1 MTGAVY
7 RGTEQTWAD
16 PVVVSV
22 QSRVAMG
29 HVGNSAA
36 VFLLQ
41 LAGCEVVEVPTT
53 LLSNHPFYPG
63 VRGCPLGGAAVAELL
78 AGIAE
83 RGVSAAARAVVS
95 GFLAT
100 ADVAEPVA
108 RFVADAR
115 AADARAADPG
125 GAHRGLRYV
134 CDPVLGDTGPGLY
147 VDPGLVGATRDRL
160 LPLADVATP
169 NLFELELLAGPGPAT
184 AAGVAER
191 ARILPLRP
199 GGVVVVTG
207 TVLADTPA
215 GHLDTLVVAADGAWR
230 LRGPRVERHF
240 DGTGDVFTALL
251 TAAWLARG
259 GGLDALPAAAGAA
272 VAGTAEV
279 VRATVAA
286 GTKELRLVAS
296 AAAALAADPVAPEG
310 LD

>member
-1 MTGAVY
+1 MTAGVDGQVY
-7 RGTEQTWAD
+7 RDTEQAWAD

-36 VFLLQ
+36 VLPLQ
-41 LAGCEVVEVPTT
+41 LAGFEVVEVATT

-63 VRGCPLGGAAVAELL
+63 VRGGPLGGATVAGLL
-78 AGIAE
+78 DGVAE
-83 RGVSAAARAVVS
+83 RGVGAAARAVVS

-100 ADVAEPVA
+100 ADVAAPVA
-108 RFVADAR
+108 RFVGDAR
-115 AADARAADPG
+115 AANP
-125 GAHRGLRYV
+125 GLRYV

-147 VDPGLVGATRDRL
+147 VDPGLVAATRDRL

-169 NLFELELLAGPGPAT
+169 NAFELDLLAGGAT
-184 AAGVAER
+184 AAGGGATAAQVAAR
-191 ARILPLRP
+191 ARSLPLRA

-207 TVLADTPA
+207 TVLADTPP
-215 GHLDTLVVAADGAWR
+215 GHLDTLVVAVDAAWR

-240 DGTGDVFTALL
+240 DGTGDVFTALF
-251 TAAWLARG
+251 TAAWLGAG
-259 GGLDALPAAAGAA
+259 GGPDAVVQAAGAA

-279 VRATVAA
+279 VKATVAA

-296 AAAALAADPVAPEG
+296 AAAALRAVPVVPHPA
-310 LD
+310 